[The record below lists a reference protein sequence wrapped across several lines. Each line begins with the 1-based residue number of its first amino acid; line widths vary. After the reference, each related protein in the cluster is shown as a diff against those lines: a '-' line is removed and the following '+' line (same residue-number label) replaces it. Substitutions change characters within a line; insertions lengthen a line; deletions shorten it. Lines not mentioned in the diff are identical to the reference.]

1 VGEHGIDDEYVREK
15 VKERRRGGEGGSGD
29 LDGRR
34 FETFKQ

>member
-15 VKERRRGGEGGSGD
+15 VKERRRGGVGGSGD